1 MSTGPRPKRIVV
13 VRNNQGREMS
23 NNQGRPITKEM
34 YLNEIPNN
42 FPRKNILWYG
52 DEVPKT
58 ASIKTGF
65 LANLNPLDKWK
76 AIFTVSFVATI
87 LTIAELVVIYQLV
100 FVDIQEQLEEALQ
113 AQVKEKQST
122 QSRMISFLDSVFGTM
137 YLRERD
143 TIGSLNSLVFSA
155 AVMFVMLLI
164 LFTFYAAVKLA
175 SISRGSTET
184 GMFNVY
190 MNALIT
196 SMLTLLLIGLFQG
209 FPCIMDPEGQF
220 CYSNS
225 FMMFT
230 KDWIFNENF
239 LGIVWN
245 TGLCAGHDPHEG
257 GDKTAE
263 DLIFQAIRPQLEQ
276 MKDEAKQS
284 LIENLNE
291 QGFDSQPDDLINVKN
306 ISVGTDI

>member
-1 MSTGPRPKRIVV
+1 MI
-13 VRNNQGREMS
+13 
-23 NNQGRPITKEM
+23 PIPQSVPVARALPVAQTVPIAQTVSSAKDVPGGDPG
-34 YLNEIPNN
+34 IKKG
-42 FPRKNILWYG
+42 FP
-52 DEVPKT
+52 
-58 ASIKTGF
+58 
-65 LANLNPLDKWK
+65 ANLNPLDKWK

-100 FVDIQEQLEEALQ
+100 FVDIQEQLEEALHT
-113 AQVKEKQST
+113 QVEHKQST
-122 QSRMISFLDSVFGTM
+122 QSPMINFLDSVFGTI

-164 LFTFYAAVKLA
+164 LFTLYAAVKLT
-175 SISRGSTET
+175 SISRGSKET

-239 LGIVWN
+239 LGMVWN
-245 TGLCAGHDPHEG
+245 TGLCAGHDPYEG
-257 GDKTAE
+257 GDKTAGQLLFE
-263 DLIFQAIRPQLEQ
+263 AMLPQVEEQ
-276 MKDEAKQS
+276 MKDEANQS
-284 LIENLNE
+284 LNEKLNE
-291 QGFDSQPDDLINVKN
+291 QGFDLQIDQFDQNSGLN
-306 ISVGTDI
+306 VGTDI

>member
-1 MSTGPRPKRIVV
+1 MQAIHITNRP
-13 VRNNQGREMS
+13 S
-23 NNQGRPITKEM
+23 P
-34 YLNEIPNN
+34 PS
-42 FPRKNILWYG
+42 P
-52 DEVPKT
+52 PP
-58 ASIKTGF
+58 KTGF
-65 LANLNPLDKWK
+65 LTNLNPLDQWK

-100 FVDIQEQLEEALQ
+100 FVDIQEQLKEALH
-113 AQVKEKQST
+113 AQVQEKQST
-122 QSRMISFLDSVFGTM
+122 QSSMINFLDSVFGTI

-143 TIGSLNSLVFSA
+143 TIGSLNYLVFSA

-164 LFTFYAAVKLA
+164 LFTLYAAVKLA
-175 SISRGSTET
+175 SISMGSKET

-209 FPCIMDPEGQF
+209 FPCIMNPEGQF

-230 KDWIFNENF
+230 KDWIINENF

-245 TGLCAGHDPHEG
+245 TGLCAGHDAYEG
-257 GDKTAE
+257 GDKTAGQ
-263 DLIFQAIRPQLEQ
+263 LIFEAMLPQIEEQ
-276 MKDEAKQS
+276 MKDESNQS
-284 LIENLNE
+284 LNEKLNE
-291 QGFDSQPDDLINVKN
+291 QGFDLQIDQFDQNSELN
-306 ISVGTDI
+306 VGTDI